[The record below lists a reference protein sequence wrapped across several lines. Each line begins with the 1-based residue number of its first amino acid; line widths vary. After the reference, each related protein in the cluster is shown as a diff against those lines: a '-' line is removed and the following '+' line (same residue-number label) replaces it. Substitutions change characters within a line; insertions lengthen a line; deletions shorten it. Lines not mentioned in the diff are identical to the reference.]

1 MGCSVSRVL
10 LTLHSCSQQ
19 TSMDSVATAKADI
32 FLVDDTPENLR
43 LLSAALMQRGYKVRS
58 ALDGSMALMG
68 ATAAPPDLILLDV
81 NMPDLNGYEVC
92 RRLKANP
99 VTCEIPVVFISALDE
114 VMDKVQAFAVG
125 GVDYITKP
133 FQFEEVVARI
143 ENQLTIRRLSRSL
156 QTLNAELEQRVRD
169 RTAALEQE
177 IQERKRAQEQLLHL
191 ALHDPLTHLPNRTS
205 FLETVQ
211 AALDRTQHQ
220 PGYQFAVLFLDC
232 DRFKTIND
240 SLGHSVGDQLLIAIA
255 ARLQACLR
263 PQDTLARLGGDEF
276 ILCLEAIADL
286 TEATDL
292 ARHINEQLKLPFQ
305 PSGYEVFVNASL
317 GIVLGDASYVSAEH
331 ILRNADTAM
340 YQAKALGGGR
350 YQIFDPSMHVRALT
364 RLKLENDLRR
374 AIERQE
380 FYLCYQPVIDL
391 DTGKISGFEALVRW
405 RHPER
410 GLVMP
415 GEFIPAAEE
424 TGVIAALGDWVLG
437 EACRQLRQ
445 WQEGGCASSEL
456 SMSVNLSVRQFSQ
469 RDLLATI
476 DGILSATRLPTA
488 CLKLEITESVLIDS
502 PESALAIFEQ
512 LRSRRIQLSLDDFGT
527 GYSSLSYLH
536 RFAMDSLKIDRSFT
550 SKIDAS
556 RKNLD
561 IIQAI
566 ISLSHNLG
574 MEVIA
579 EGIETMSQL
588 EQLRALGCDRG
599 QGNYFAPAL
608 SAAAAAELLRQPAC
622 W

>member
-10 LTLHSCSQQ
+10 LTLHNCSQQ

-81 NMPDLNGYEVC
+81 NMPYLNGYEVC

-211 AALDRTQHQ
+211 AALDRTQRQ

-286 TEATDL
+286 TQATDL

-410 GLVMP
+410 GLVLP

-476 DGILSATRLPTA
+476 DSILSATRLPTA

>member
-1 MGCSVSRVL
+1 
-10 LTLHSCSQQ
+10 
-19 TSMDSVATAKADI
+19 MDSVATAKADI

-43 LLSAALMQRGYKVRS
+43 LLSAALLQRGYKVRS

-143 ENQLTIRRLSRSL
+143 ENQLTIRRLSQSL

-276 ILCLEAIADL
+276 IFCLEAIADL

-350 YQIFDPSMHVRALT
+350 YQIFDSSMHVRALT

-476 DGILSATRLPTA
+476 DSILSATRLPTA

-588 EQLRALGCDRG
+588 EQLRVLGCDRG

-608 SAAAAAELLRQPAC
+608 SAAAAVELLRQPAC

>member
-350 YQIFDPSMHVRALT
+350 SQIFDPSMHVRALT